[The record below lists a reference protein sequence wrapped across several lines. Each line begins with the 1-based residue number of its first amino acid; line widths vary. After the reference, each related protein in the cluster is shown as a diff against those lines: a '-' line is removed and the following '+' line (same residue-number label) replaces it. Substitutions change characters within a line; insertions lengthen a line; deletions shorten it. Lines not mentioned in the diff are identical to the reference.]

1 MLRLRVVQAEEG
13 DCLILECGQPT
24 NPTRVLIDGGPETV
38 YEEHLRG
45 QLHEIRDAGGKL
57 DLVVL
62 SHVDNDHTVGLLDLM
77 AELEELRAN
86 NAQETIAIEAFWH
99 NAFHRT
105 IGRDTEIEPRL
116 KSLWANAGAAQ
127 ATMTSAGIAV
137 QGISEGDRVRQ
148 AAVVL
153 GIPINPG
160 FANNNLVSVDGTP
173 GPISLGNLTLRIVG
187 PTEENLEELRSEWL
201 EWLDRFEDE
210 VANEDPSV
218 AAMADSSIPNLSSI
232 MILAEAEGKKVLL
245 TGDGR
250 GDHLLQGLERA
261 GLLSPEGT
269 LHVDLLKVPHHGSDR
284 NVTREFFETLT
295 ADTYVVSANGKN
307 GNPDLL
313 TLTWMVEA
321 AKEQGRA
328 IQIFVSNR
336 TPSTLELVE
345 ERKPD
350 EFGYRLTEMEEGAD
364 SITVEVAH

>member
-1 MLRLRVVQAEEG
+1 MLRLCVVQAEEG
-13 DCLILECGQPT
+13 DCLILEGGPPT
-24 NPTRVLIDGGPETV
+24 NPTRVLIDGGPQAV

-45 QLHEIRDAGGKL
+45 QLHEIRDAGDKL

-77 AELEELRAN
+77 AELEEQRAN
-86 NAQETIAIEAFWH
+86 NTQETITIDAFWH

-127 ATMTSAGIAV
+127 ATMTSASIAV

-148 AAVVL
+148 AALVL
-153 GIPINPG
+153 DIPINTG
-160 FANNNLVSVDGTP
+160 FVNNLVSVDETP
-173 GPISLGNLTLRIVG
+173 GPIVLGELALRIVG
-187 PTEENLEELRSEWL
+187 PTEENLEELRREWL

-210 VANEDPSV
+210 VASEDPSV
-218 AAMADSSIPNLSSI
+218 AAMADRSIPNLSSI

-269 LHVDLLKVPHHGSDR
+269 LHLDLLKVPHHGSDR
-284 NVTREFFETLT
+284 NVTKEFFETVT
-295 ADTYVVSANGKN
+295 ADTYVVSANGKHD
-307 GNPDLL
+307 NPDLA
-313 TLTWMVEA
+313 TLEWMVEV

-328 IQIFVSNR
+328 IQIFATNQ
-336 TPSTLELVE
+336 TPSTVELVE
-345 ERKPD
+345 ACDPD
-350 EFGYRLTEMEEGAD
+350 EFGYQLTEMEEGTD
-364 SITVEVAH
+364 SIVVEVAP

>member
-13 DCLILECGQPT
+13 DCLILECGPPT
-24 NPTRVLIDGGPETV
+24 NLTRVLIDGGPETV

-45 QLHEIRDAGGKL
+45 QLHEIRDAGGKV

-86 NAQETIAIEAFWH
+86 NAQETIAIDAFWH

-160 FANNNLVSVDGTP
+160 FANNLVSVDGTS
-173 GPISLGNLTLRIVG
+173 GPISLGDLTLRIVG

-210 VANEDPSV
+210 VADEDPSV

-261 GLLSPEGT
+261 GLLNPEGT

-284 NVTREFFETLT
+284 NVTKEFFETVT
-295 ADTYVVSANGKN
+295 ADIYVVSANGKHD
-307 GNPDLL
+307 NPDLI
-313 TLTWMVEA
+313 TLKWMVEA
-321 AKEQGRA
+321 AKKQGRA
-328 IQIFVSNR
+328 IEIFATNQ
-336 TPSTLELVE
+336 TPSTLELVDE
-345 ERKPD
+345 CDPN

-364 SITVEVAH
+364 SITVDVAP

>member
-1 MLRLRVVQAEEG
+1 MWST
-13 DCLILECGQPT
+13 DQPNAST
-24 NPTRVLIDGGPETV
+24 HRRWSTRC
-38 YEEHLRG
+38 LRG
-45 QLHEIRDAGGKL
+45 TPAGPLHEIRDAGGKL

-77 AELEELRAN
+77 AELEEQRAN

-105 IGRDTEIEPRL
+105 IGRDSEIELRL
-116 KSLWANAGAAQ
+116 RSLWANAGAAQ
-127 ATMTSAGIAV
+127 ATMTSASIAV

-153 GIPINPG
+153 DIPINTG
-160 FANNNLVSVDGTP
+160 FANNLVSVDETP
-173 GPISLGNLTLRIVG
+173 GPVALGELALRIVG
-187 PTEENLEELRSEWL
+187 PTEENLEELRREWL

-210 VANEDPSV
+210 VASEDPSV
-218 AAMADSSIPNLSSI
+218 AAMADRSIPNLSSI

-261 GLLSPEGT
+261 GLLRPEGT
-269 LHVDLLKVPHHGSDR
+269 LHLDLLKVPHHGSDR
-284 NVTREFFETLT
+284 NVTKEFFETVT
-295 ADTYVVSANGKN
+295 ADTYVVSANGKHD
-307 GNPDLL
+307 NPDLA
-313 TLTWMVEA
+313 TLKWMVEA

-328 IQIFVSNR
+328 IQIFATNQ
-336 TPSTLELVE
+336 TPSTRELVE
-345 ERKPD
+345 ECNPD

-364 SITVEVAH
+364 SIVVEVAP